1 MKRKRYGIAAFLTA
15 AVLCGSMTG
24 CGNTEDSSAESS
36 TGILVQGSSSVD
48 ESMLTGE
55 SVPVEKSSETIVA
68 DTSDIVGRWEMR
80 GGYNSDGQLVDSL
93 QGVPLA
99 IVMQIEFQDGGAA
112 TEYFNG
118 KQSTTSTWS
127 MENNEIT
134 YHSDSS
140 SDTSD
145 AITFTYEP
153 SKNLLFTT
161 VNDVQMEFG
170 KVDEFTTVD
179 DSVLQG
185 IVDSGSSA
193 ADAAETTPAE

>member
-1 MKRKRYGIAAFLTA
+1 MICMA
-15 AVLCGSMTG
+15 
-24 CGNTEDSSAESS
+24 SS
-36 TGILVQGSSSVD
+36 
-48 ESMLTGE
+48 
-55 SVPVEKSSETIVA
+55 
-68 DTSDIVGRWEMR
+68 R
-80 GGYNSDGQLVDSL
+80 
-93 QGVPLA
+93 
-99 IVMQIEFQDGGAA
+99 
-112 TEYFNG
+112 
-118 KQSTTSTWS
+118 
-127 MENNEIT
+127 
-134 YHSDSS
+134 
-140 SDTSD
+140 